1 MNIDVIA
8 FEYVNLRKGNK
19 SSLHCTYLRCSPK
32 SSKVSFDGDSN
43 TGGIHQKCAFPKRK
57 TTSKS
62 PSYRSHWYALRTT
75 YGREKRAYNFIVA
88 NGKTVFYLTV
98 ASYLCQRNWRKRKC
112 VDRASPTSSSLIV
125 RRRKQVLCLRQRKP
139 PYSFVL
145 LSLFPFRQSS

>member
-88 NGKTVFYLTV
+88 NGKTG
-98 ASYLCQRNWRKRKC
+98 KRKC
-112 VDRASPTSSSLIV
+112 VERASPTSSSLIV
-125 RRRKQVLCLRQRKP
+125 RKKEA
-139 PYSFVL
+139 S
-145 LSLFPFRQSS
+145 SLFTTT

>member
-98 ASYLCQRNWRKRKC
+98 ASYLCQRNWRK
-112 VDRASPTSSSLIV
+112 A
-125 RRRKQVLCLRQRKP
+125 QVCRTG
-139 PYSFVL
+139 SV
-145 LSLFPFRQSS
+145 

>member
-62 PSYRSHWYALRTT
+62 PSYRSTGMLFAPPMVARRGRTT
-75 YGREKRAYNFIVA
+75 LLWLMA
-88 NGKTVFYLTV
+88 
-98 ASYLCQRNWRKRKC
+98 
-112 VDRASPTSSSLIV
+112 
-125 RRRKQVLCLRQRKP
+125 KP
-139 PYSFVL
+139 FSI
-145 LSLFPFRQSS
+145 